1 MRRSHVVSENT
12 PVHHVAAVGAGPANL
27 SLAALYQ
34 AAAGERSMVLFD
46 RQAGPSWHA
55 PLLHPGVDM
64 QTSWLKDLVTVVDPT
79 HPLSFLNYLVT
90 SGRFYALNNSQFGS
104 LPRREYQRYLA
115 WAADR
120 IENLHYGVGI
130 DEISLTG
137 DGFRLSAG
145 GVPQALSEHVVVGVG
160 TRPAMPA
167 RLSGLPAERVFVAE
181 ELVRRLPAMAAD
193 RSVPVAVL
201 GGGQTGCEAVLRLI
215 GEGFT
220 DVRWIGRGQWFKT
233 IDDSPIANEFYRPEH
248 QRFLQGLTLS
258 TRDRLIREHRHT
270 GDALTP
276 GGMRAVYQA
285 NYHALLETGSFAAHI
300 LVGHDVVGAS
310 AEDDGIVLRC
320 DTSEH
325 HTEMP
330 VAYAV
335 VAMGRERAPIPFDD
349 ELRERVDF
357 DDAGEVI
364 VESDYSI
371 RWKGSNGHRI
381 YALNRARY
389 SHGVPDAN
397 LTLLPIRSALVV
409 NSILEREAYP
419 LQENLCAVTWG

>member
-1 MRRSHVVSENT
+1 MSENT
-12 PVHHVAAVGAGPANL
+12 PAFHVAAIGAGPSNL

-34 AAAGERSMVLFD
+34 ACTQDRGMVLFD
-46 RQAGPSWHA
+46 RQPGPSWHA
-55 PLLHPGVDM
+55 TLLHPGVDM

-79 HPLSFLNYLVT
+79 HRLSFLNYLVT
-90 SGRFYALNNSQFGS
+90 SGRFYALNNSQFDS

-115 WAADR
+115 WAAGQID
-120 IENLHYGVGI
+120 NLHFGVDI
-130 DEISLTG
+130 DEISLG
-137 DGFRLSAG
+137 ADGFQLSSAG
-145 GVPQALSEHVVVGVG
+145 VAHSLSEHVVVGVG
-160 TRPAMPA
+160 TRPAIPA
-167 RLSGLPAERVFVAE
+167 QLSGLPEDRVFIADR
-181 ELVRRLPAMAAD
+181 LVHRLPEMAVD
-193 RSVPVAVL
+193 KTVPVAVL

-220 DVRWIGRGQWFKT
+220 AIRWIGRGQWFRT

-248 QRFLQGLTLS
+248 QQFLQGLTLS
-258 TRDRLIREHRHT
+258 SREKLVRGQRST

-300 LVGHDVVGAS
+300 MVGHDVVGAT
-310 AEDDGIVLRC
+310 AEDDQVVLRC
-320 DTSEH
+320 ETSEQRS
-325 HTEMP
+325 EIP

-335 VAMGRERAPIPFDD
+335 VAMGRERTPIPFDD

-357 DDAGEVI
+357 DDNGEVI

-381 YALNRARY
+381 YALNRARF
-389 SHGVPDAN
+389 SHGIPDAN
-397 LTLLPIRSALVV
+397 LTLLPVRSALIV
-409 NSILEREAYP
+409 NSMLEREVYRLP
-419 LQENLCAVTWG
+419 ENLCAVTWG

>member
-1 MRRSHVVSENT
+1 MSENT
-12 PVHHVAAVGAGPANL
+12 PAFHVAAIGAGPSNL

-34 AAAGERSMVLFD
+34 ASTQDRSMVLFD
-46 RQAGPSWHA
+46 RQPGPSWHA
-55 PLLHPGVDM
+55 ALLHPGVDM

-79 HPLSFLNYLVT
+79 HRLSFLNYLVT
-90 SGRFYALNNSQFGS
+90 SGRFYALNNSQFDS

-115 WAADR
+115 WAAGQID
-120 IENLHYGVGI
+120 NLHFGVDI
-130 DEISLTG
+130 DEISLG
-137 DGFRLSAG
+137 ADGFQLSSAG
-145 GVPQALSEHVVVGVG
+145 VPRSLSEHVVVGVG
-160 TRPAMPA
+160 TRPAIPA
-167 RLSGLPAERVFVAE
+167 QLSGLPQDRVFIAD
-181 ELVRRLPAMAAD
+181 ELVRRLPEMAVD
-193 RSVPVAVL
+193 KTVPVAVL

-220 DVRWIGRGQWFKT
+220 DIRWIGRGQWFRT

-248 QRFLQGLTLS
+248 QQFLQGLTLS
-258 TRDRLIREHRHT
+258 SREKLVRGQRST

-285 NYHALLETGSFAAHI
+285 NYHALLETGSFAANI
-300 LVGHDVVGAS
+300 MVGHDVVGAT
-310 AEDDGIVLRC
+310 AEDDRVVLRC
-320 DTSEH
+320 ETSEQH
-325 HTEMP
+325 PEIP

-335 VAMGRERAPIPFDD
+335 VAMGRERTPIPFDD

-357 DDAGEVI
+357 DDNGEVI

-381 YALNRARY
+381 YALNRARF
-389 SHGVPDAN
+389 SHGIPDAN
-397 LTLLPIRSALVV
+397 LTLLPVRSALIV
-409 NSILEREAYP
+409 NSMLEREAYH

>member
-1 MRRSHVVSENT
+1 MSENT
-12 PVHHVAAVGAGPANL
+12 PVHHVAAIGAGPGNL

-34 AAAGERSMVLFD
+34 ASSDGRSMVLFD

-55 PLLHPGVDM
+55 ALLHPGVGM

-79 HPLSFLNYLVT
+79 HRLSFLNYLVT
-90 SGRFYALNNSQFGS
+90 TGRFYALHNSQFDS

-115 WAADR
+115 WAAGQ
-120 IENLHYGVGI
+120 IENLHYGV
-130 DEISLTG
+130 DVDAISLTA
-137 DGFRLSAG
+137 DGFRLSAA
-145 GVPQALSEHVVVGVG
+145 GVPQSLSEHVVVGVG
-160 TRPAMPA
+160 TRPTIPA
-167 RLSGLPAERVFVAE
+167 PLSGLPEDRVFIAD
-181 ELVRRLPAMAAD
+181 ELARRLPAMAVD
-193 RSVPVAVL
+193 RTAPVAVL

-220 DVRWIGRGQWFKT
+220 DVRWIGRGQWFHT

-258 TRDRLIREHRHT
+258 TRDRLVTEQRST

-276 GGMRAVYQA
+276 GGMRSVYQA

-300 LVGHDVVGAS
+300 MVGHDVVDATV
-310 AEDDGIVLRC
+310 EDDRIVLRC
-320 DTSEH
+320 ETSEH
-325 HTEMP
+325 RTEIP

-335 VAMGRERAPIPFDD
+335 VATGRELAPIPFDD
-349 ELRERVDF
+349 ELRERVEF
-357 DDAGEVI
+357 DDNGEVI

-381 YALNRARY
+381 YVLNRARQ
-389 SHGVPDAN
+389 SHGIPDAN
-397 LTLLPIRSALVV
+397 LTLLPVRSALIV
-409 NSILEREAYP
+409 NSMFEREVYR